1 MWPTFLSPWLPLAAG
16 AIALP
21 PLILLYFLKLKRRRM
36 SVSSTFLWKKAI
48 QDLQVN
54 SPFQR
59 LRNNLLLILQ
69 LLVLLLAL
77 AAMSRPLIEVR
88 KPLEDRV
95 AILIDHSAS
104 MATVEADGKTR
115 LEIAKEHA
123 KRLVDDMPE
132 GHRAMVIPFASVA
145 RTLGPLTDDKSAL
158 KRQIDS
164 IQQTAEASY
173 MREAIALANASAT
186 PIGEG
191 IGTPDNPVA
200 PMQVHLLSD
209 GRILDLLELPPAEAA
224 ITMTRVGDA
233 TNNVGIVGLDVRREY
248 ERPEVAAVLVR
259 VRNYGPD
266 AVDTDLS
273 VYVDGRLDTAS
284 PVHLEAGYEPA
295 DEPADEPA
303 PTGADADAA
312 ETITI
317 AQSEPPPPE
326 GSVQVLAFRL
336 THEAAAT
343 LEVRLG
349 TDDAFPSDDR
359 AWAVLL
365 PARRVSALFVSDQN
379 SFRSF
384 IDRVIPGLPLAEHR
398 WMTANEYES
407 APDDEIVEGGR
418 SRFDV
423 VVIDQ
428 HDTERLPPGNYLLF
442 GSKPILPAAGGATE
456 AAPIG
461 GGAVGRDVLMVDWK
475 DTHPVLRHVSV
486 ERISPIFEARRFEMP
501 DDAVTL
507 IEGESS
513 PLMSLLARDGRQYLI
528 VAFDLVRDEAGGAYS
543 LNTPWLHRVS
553 FPIFLYNAMRYLSA
567 TSTVGARASV
577 EPGDAISLPA
587 VDRNRNVEITTPDKQ
602 TVRLDPQ
609 GRFDVRFGE
618 TYRTGIYNVE
628 GAAPGNER
636 FAVNLLNEKESNI
649 RPVDRLIVGGETA
662 VVSQATQMS
671 NQPLWPIILCV
682 AFGLLLLEWYVYNR
696 RARI

>member
-1 MWPTFLSPWLPLAAG
+1 MWPTFLSPWLPVAAG

-21 PLILLYFLKLKRRRM
+21 PLLLLYFLKLKRRRM
-36 SVSSTFLWKKAI
+36 DVSTTLLWKKAI

-54 SPFQR
+54 SPFQK

-115 LEIAKEHA
+115 LQIAKEQA

-132 GHRAMVIPFASVA
+132 GHRAMIIPFAAVA
-145 RTLGPLTDDKSAL
+145 RTLGPLTDDKTAL
-158 KRQIDS
+158 KRQIDT
-164 IQQTAEASY
+164 IQQTAETSQL
-173 MREAIALANASAT
+173 REAIALANASAT

-191 IGTPDNPVA
+191 IGTPENPVA
-200 PMQVHLLSD
+200 PMQIHLLSD
-209 GRILDLLELPPAEAA
+209 GRIEDLLDLPPAEAA

-259 VRNYGPD
+259 VRNYGPSP
-266 AVDTDLS
+266 VDTDLS
-273 VYVDGRLDTAS
+273 VYVDGRLESAQ
-284 PVHLEAGYEPA
+284 PLHLEAGYEP
-295 DEPADEPA
+295 PADEPA
-303 PTGADADAA
+303 NENAAGDTG
-312 ETITI
+312 I
-317 AQSEPPPPE
+317 AIQPSEPKPPD
-326 GSVQVLAFRL
+326 GSIEVLAFRL
-336 THEAAAT
+336 TQEAAAT
-343 LEVRLG
+343 LEIRLG
-349 TDDAFPSDDR
+349 TEDAFPADNR
-359 AWAVLL
+359 VWAILQ

-379 SFRSF
+379 SFRTF

-398 WMTANEYES
+398 WMSTSEYES
-407 APDDEIVEGGR
+407 APESELTEGGR
-418 SRFDV
+418 SKYDV

-428 HDTERLPPGNYLLF
+428 HDTERVPPGNYLFF
-442 GSKPILPAAGGATE
+442 GSRPLLPPAGPDGK

-461 GGAVGRDVLMVDWK
+461 GGEVGRNVLVVDWK
-475 DTHPVLRHVSV
+475 DAHPVLRYVSV
-486 ERISPIFEARRFEMP
+486 ERISPIFEARRFDMP

-507 IEGESS
+507 IEGEKS
-513 PLMSLLARDGRQYLI
+513 PLMSVLSRDGRQYLI
-528 VAFDLVRDEAGGAYS
+528 VAFDLVRDESGGAYS

-553 FPIFLYNAMRYLSA
+553 FPIFLYNAIRFLSA
-567 TSTVGARASV
+567 TSTVGAKESV
-577 EPGDAISLPA
+577 VPGDAVSIPVADRHGRVEVTDPESL
-587 VDRNRNVEITTPDKQ
+587 TT
-602 TVRLDPQ
+602 RLDPD
-609 GRFDVRFGE
+609 GKFDVRFGE
-618 TYRTGIYNVE
+618 TFKTGVYKVS
-628 GAAPGNER
+628 GGAPGNDR

-662 VVSQATQMS
+662 VVSTATQKS

-682 AFGLLLLEWYVYNR
+682 AFGMLLLEWYVYNR